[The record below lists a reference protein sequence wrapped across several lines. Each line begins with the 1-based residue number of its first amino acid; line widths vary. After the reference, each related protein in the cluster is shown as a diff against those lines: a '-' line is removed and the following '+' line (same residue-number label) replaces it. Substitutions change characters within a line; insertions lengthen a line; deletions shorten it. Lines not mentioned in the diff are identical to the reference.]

1 MKLSEIKGEEA
12 LEVLADIMEPAAVI
26 MADERVLD
34 TIQKEPKIVAAAK
47 IIKWHKKEILTVLA
61 YLNQEDPETFNPSL
75 LALPKM
81 VIDLMND
88 PEVNDLF
95 QSQGLMTEG
104 ESSISASENTTE

>member
-26 MADERVLD
+26 MADERVLN
-34 TIQKEPKIVAAAK
+34 TIQKEPKIVAASK
-47 IIKWHKKEILTVLA
+47 IIKWHTKEILTVLA
-61 YLNQEDPETFNPSL
+61 YLNQEDPETFKPSL

-88 PEVNDLF
+88 PELTDLF
-95 QSQGLMTEG
+95 QSQGLTTEG